1 MKMLVIPIIK
11 QIEILEKAN
20 MVQKLHI
27 FCRSYQWER
36 KDFRKE
42 RLFYKTNTISDWFH

>member
-20 MVQKLHI
+20 MVQI
-27 FCRSYQWER
+27 CRSYQ
-36 KDFRKE
+36 
-42 RLFYKTNTISDWFH
+42 